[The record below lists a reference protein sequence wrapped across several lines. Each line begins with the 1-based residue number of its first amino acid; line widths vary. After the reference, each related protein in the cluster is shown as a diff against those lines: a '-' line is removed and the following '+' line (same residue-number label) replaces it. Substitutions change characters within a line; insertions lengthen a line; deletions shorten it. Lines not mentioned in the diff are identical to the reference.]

1 MISELQALSKRLSV
15 ESSHN
20 CKVSLTEG
28 YEGGNAFHRATTLS
42 PFALHIGLVPGVTLI
57 W

>member
-1 MISELQALSKRLSV
+1 MQVKHVSHRGEVSGWRGAGRIVKADLHVIKELQALNKKCLSV

-28 YEGGNAFHRATTLS
+28 
-42 PFALHIGLVPGVTLI
+42 I
-57 W
+57 